1 MIFCGGFFYGF
12 YPLSQQIGSSAYLFF
27 RHEVETAEMLA
38 LQSCLP
44 LVTPPLQERSGGGY
58 IPFSKRNAQVLL
70 VKDTNIWKLAKHLKK
85 NYASTTLFRNTWRQL
100 LSCLDFDPEDY
111 SPYGV
116 RRGGAT
122 WYFLETNSL
131 DATVAR
137 GRWAVTKTERAY
149 IDDGTLTLAQQHWT
163 RRQKRN
169 VKTWMRQNRTQWSH
183 LARLRS

>member
-1 MIFCGGFFYGF
+1 ML
-12 YPLSQQIGSSAYLFF
+12 PHHSKS
-27 RHEVETAEMLA
+27 EVAVV
-38 LQSCLP
+38 S
-44 LVTPPLQERSGGGY
+44 
-58 IPFSKRNAQVLL
+58 PFSKTSNGNAQVLL
-70 VKDTNIWKLAKHLKK
+70 VKDTNIWKLAKHLKRA
-85 NYASTTLFRNTWRQL
+85 YASTAHLWVGTSAMFRNTWRQL

-137 GRWAVTKTERAY
+137 GRWAVTKTARAY

-183 LARLRS
+183 LARIRS